1 MNVIEVNGIKN
12 ELENASIVTAYAW
25 WLEGVYWARYDW
37 WDISASR
44 WDVSAS
50 HTEMRLRYDHTVVLL
65 VSPAHSDGRRNRLRY
80 GVPLELVDEFPD
92 TPKGTLFYKKKE
104 RMGAIKWGIPQT
116 CLNPR
121 HPNTMGHS
129 LEVMFFKCLKTPTL
143 YMFTYGS
150 FNAQIFVKMHCC
162 ITWDL

>member
-1 MNVIEVNGIKN
+1 MHGE
-12 ELENASIVTAYAW
+12 
-25 WLEGVYWARYDW
+25 LEGVYWVRYDS

-50 HTEMRLRYDHTVVLL
+50 HTEMRLRCDHTVVLF
-65 VSPAHSDGRRNRLRY
+65 VSPAHSDGRGNRLRY
-80 GVPLELVDEFPD
+80 GVPLELVDELPD

-104 RMGAIKWGIPQT
+104 RRGAIKSGIPQT

-129 LEVMFFKCLKTPTL
+129 LEVMFFKCLKPRH
-143 YMFTYGS
+143 YICIYGS

-162 ITWDL
+162 ITWDV